1 MKLRIVN
8 KQLNELS
15 EYQKQRLN
23 TVWIPEKYDL
33 VVAKIC
39 IDAINAKFED
49 YEFVIGD
56 IEVFESVYHE
66 LYVTLWDIKSTAQE
80 RDENQNLL
88 YAEDQYDEETND
100 LNIDNSLKMIQPSSF
115 NKEECLPLLNIG
127 QMIKI
132 LHNLR
137 YGEGCFYLDLH
148 HEKESGIG
156 TDIYTYHNR
165 GNESQGKEICDVL
178 WEKIKSLL

>member
-1 MKLRIVN
+1 MKLRIIN
-8 KQLNELS
+8 EQLNDLS

-23 TVWIPEKYDL
+23 AVWIPEKYDL

-39 IDAINAKFED
+39 IDAINAEYED
-49 YEFVIGD
+49 YRFVIGD
-56 IEVFESVYHE
+56 IEVFESAYHQ
-66 LYVTLWDIKSTAQE
+66 LYVTLWDIKSTAHE
-80 RDENQNLL
+80 EDENHDSMYN
-88 YAEDQYDEETND
+88 EDQYIEETTEMNT
-100 LNIDNSLKMIQPSSF
+100 DNSFKMIHPSSF

-127 QMIKI
+127 QMIKL

-137 YGEGCFYLDLH
+137 YGEGCFYMDLH

-165 GNESQGKEICDVL
+165 GNENQGEEICDVL